1 MLLILSL
8 CEVAKSRGP
17 KVVHIIVSLEL
28 QKFRFEFIRV
38 YTLSGSSF
46 LGSQVQFVLLAL
58 GIAQKKTHTHT
69 HKQNHD
75 VSCLAG
81 KVNAYLIWMG
91 NKASGPK
98 TSEPQCGHADPKF
111 RNLPLRSTRGHDFVN
126 VMPPFHSSQYTLPTT
141 HLRHQVINP

>member
-46 LGSQVQFVLLAL
+46 LGSQV
-58 GIAQKKTHTHT
+58 
-69 HKQNHD
+69 
-75 VSCLAG
+75 
-81 KVNAYLIWMG
+81 
-91 NKASGPK
+91 
-98 TSEPQCGHADPKF
+98 
-111 RNLPLRSTRGHDFVN
+111 
-126 VMPPFHSSQYTLPTT
+126 
-141 HLRHQVINP
+141 